1 MLRPRHKA
9 LLEAVERSGR
19 SARDGSLAAVG
30 RERAVR
36 TACAAVSTCACQ
48 PSRTCAASLASVPYR
63 LASKRRALSRTSE
76 SMGLRRRVV
85 PHAHPPGPISMQ
97 SPGS

>member
-9 LLEAVERSGR
+9 LLEGVERSGR

-48 PSRTCAASLASVPYR
+48 PSRTSLASVPFR

-76 SMGLRRRVV
+76 SIGLRRRVV